1 MPTLAPVDQALNALA
16 DLAQNDLRSFCAV
29 YLSHYFTVTTEEEQA
44 HPEWQIQPGWGQ
56 PQRAMADSLTK
67 FTLRK
72 ENYAAYSTLIL
83 EVFRGA
89 GKSTIGFVG
98 YVLWL
103 ACTGKRKFI
112 LVISDTKT
120 QAVDQLASVLNELE
134 TNNDLQER
142 YGVLYEEKRTGSK
155 TERKRQDDVTLSNG
169 VRIVARGGG
178 QKMRGMRWKSQRPDC
193 IVLDDPQGEDQAE
206 SPEQAEKLNRW
217 VDRVV
222 IPMGAPNMLM
232 VVIATPIRYNDIIAH
247 TRKKPA
253 SLHLRYP
260 AISSTG
266 EIADPNR
273 FPKARLDWLMEEMGP
288 TAFDQEMKLIPAGE
302 DVKPFQLGWMRS
314 WPEAPPLEMPG
325 YIGWDPSSKL
335 KEMNDY
341 TSITVGKAVEDKLV
355 IIRCATARLPLRQQ
369 VEAVVMLAKK
379 YNCRTICLE
388 TIAAQEW
395 AKQDLID
402 EMNKQGFTATVLG
415 QEHNV
420 DKRVFLETT
429 LQAPIFNGAIR
440 WYTPQQVPAYEK
452 EITLQKEQLSE
463 FPLSDHDDR
472 CDSLAD
478 CYLAWLHHR
487 RAFGV
492 NQKQQLLDRF
502 IASSTTAGALTV
514 KQALH

>member
-1 MPTLAPVDQALNALA
+1 MTPVDLALNSITEYAHE
-16 DLAQNDLRSFCAV
+16 DLRSFCAV
-29 YLSHYFTVTTEEEQA
+29 YLGHYFMVTTEEEQA
-44 HPEWQIQPGWGQ
+44 HPEWKIKPGWGQ
-56 PQRAMADSLTK
+56 PQRAMADALTS
-67 FTLRK
+67 FTNRTGH
-72 ENYAAYSTLIL
+72 YAKYSTLIL

-103 ACTGKRKFI
+103 ACTGRRKFI
-112 LVISDTKT
+112 LAISDTKT

-134 TNNDLQER
+134 TNEDLQKT
-142 YGVLYEEKRTGSK
+142 YGQLYDEKRTGSK
-155 TERKRQDDVTLSNG
+155 TERKRQDDVTLANG

-178 QKMRGMRWKSQRPDC
+178 QKLRGMRWKSQRPDC
-193 IVLDDPQGEDQAE
+193 VVLDDPQGEDQAE

-247 TRKKPA
+247 TRKKAA

-288 TAFDQEMKLIPAGE
+288 TAFDQEMKLVPAGE
-302 DVKPFQLGWMRS
+302 DVKPFQLAWMLS
-314 WPEAPPLEMPG
+314 WPEQPALEAPG
-325 YIGWDPSSKL
+325 FIGWDPSSKL

-341 TSITVGKAVEDKLV
+341 TSITVGKAVEDRLTV
-355 IIRCATARLPLRQQ
+355 IRCATARLPLRQQ

-379 YNCRTICLE
+379 YNCKVICLE

-402 EMNKQGFTATVLG
+402 ELNKQQYNAVILG

-420 DKRVFLETT
+420 DKRIFLETT
-429 LQAPIFNGAIR
+429 LQAPIFNGTIR
-440 WYTPQQVPAYEK
+440 WYKPQGVPAYEK
-452 EITLQKEQLSE
+452 EMVLQQDQLSE

-478 CYLAWLHHR
+478 CYLAFLHYR

-492 NQKQQLLDRF
+492 AQ
-502 IASSTTAGALTV
+502 
-514 KQALH
+514 KQALLEKYVASVANTGSAKIRQALH